1 VLEVRLIHHHQP
13 PFNRRSKVWRR
24 YVYLKLTLDE
34 RFPRLSVV
42 RAPKSGDGCLYLG
55 PLPSS
60 ATARQVAEA
69 IESVVP
75 LRRCTAR
82 VGKVS
87 RASPCAPAQLGVAT
101 CPCAGQIGQPEYAA
115 IVERVV
121 RAITIDPSPV
131 LDPLVARMRALAQ
144 AERFEEAA
152 DTRDRAAALVR
163 ALTRQR
169 RFDGLRR
176 SGRLVVEGQGGE
188 RVVLG
193 GGRLLAGAAPVLD
206 LDDDP
211 RGPLPRE
218 LADELACVAAWLD
231 AEAPRVRLVACDGEL
246 CSPLPKLP
254 CFEPKR

>member
-1 VLEVRLIHHHQP
+1 M
-13 PFNRRSKVWRR
+13 
-24 YVYLKLTLDE
+24 YLKVTLDE

-42 RAPKSGDGCLYLG
+42 RVPRAGDGCLYLG

-75 LRRCTAR
+75 LRRCTGR

-87 RASPCAPAQLGVAT
+87 RPAPCAPAQLGVAT
-101 CPCAGQIGQPEYAA
+101 CPCAGQVGEREYAA
-115 IVERVV
+115 IVEGVV
-121 RAITIDPSPV
+121 KALTVDPSP
-131 LDPLVARMRALAQ
+131 LLEPLVARMRALAE

-176 SGRLVVEGQGGE
+176 SGRLEVEGQGGE
-188 RVVLG
+188 RIVIG
-193 GGRLLAGAAPVLD
+193 GGRLLAGPAPVLD
-206 LDDDP
+206 LDADADLA
-211 RGPLPRE
+211 GPLPRE

-231 AEAPRVRLVACDGEL
+231 AEAGQVRLVTCEGEL
-246 CSPLPKLP
+246 CSPLPRLP
-254 CFEPKR
+254 SFEPGR